1 MQEDNLIAANEFCLH
16 HNIEVSFINSL
27 QDYGLIEFTI
37 IDDNPF
43 IAASQLTELEKCS
56 RANKQRCATC
66 GASPASTWNDSSI
79 ARLDPSYRVWTL
91 FLGLILGTLMETATI
106 CCDV

>member
-1 MQEDNLIAANEFCLH
+1 MQEENLIPANEFCLH

-43 IAASQLTELEKCS
+43 IAASQLTELEKLL
-56 RANKQRCATC
+56 
-66 GASPASTWNDSSI
+66 
-79 ARLDPSYRVWTL
+79 RLRYDLDINLEGIDVIIDLLKRLESMQEEMA
-91 FLGLILGTLMETATI
+91 ILKNRLRLYETNE
-106 CCDV
+106 